1 MRIQPLV
8 DRWMLFLPARRAP
21 DIQQQNTMPRPHWI
35 DKHFGNSK
43 SRFIVVGLWN
53 TAFGYLAFLAFFF
66 AFSDYLHYLVV
77 AVISHA
83 TAVTQAFILHRHFVF
98 QSRDSWKS
106 QFVRYNIGVTG
117 IFLLGLVG
125 LSILVGQLRFSPPV
139 AQAAVTAVSIVVSF
153 LVHRDYSFRKSE

>member
-1 MRIQPLV
+1 MS
-8 DRWMLFLPARRAP
+8 
-21 DIQQQNTMPRPHWI
+21 RPQWI
-35 DKHFGNSK
+35 DKHYRSSK

-66 AFSDYLHYLVV
+66 AFSHHLHYLVI

-98 QSRDSWKS
+98 QSKGNWKS

-117 IFLLGLVG
+117 IFLLGLGG
-125 LSILVGQLRFSPPV
+125 LAILVGQLRYSPPV
-139 AQAAVTAVSIVVSF
+139 AQAAVTAISIVVSY